1 MVDLF
6 MRYEAVTRKR
16 TQADFAAYI
25 TFSFARGR
33 CTVIVHMF
41 FQGMFVTTNCTQPKF
56 KPAIEEYVLF
66 FFFLI
71 LRRLYYV
78 LRSVSCINPYRML
91 ILSGYFII
99 SSNTT
104 IV

>member
-66 FFFLI
+66 FFF
-71 LRRLYYV
+71 
-78 LRSVSCINPYRML
+78 
-91 ILSGYFII
+91 
-99 SSNTT
+99 
-104 IV
+104 